1 MPFAITPFGTLLF
14 YRKLT
19 ATDED
24 VATLN
29 PVTRSTSILSWDAV
43 DFFNSVLSDADF
55 VDEFIRPDMLEKAQ
69 CEAGPLAAGE
79 VYYVDPTLLS
89 MQMLKIVKTDALAL
103 HQKLRAEVDRES
115 APPASPPNSVSV
127 AMPAEYREAF
137 ENTERGSDRPS
148 GLFLSTYIDWRRLL
162 ALDGNGGY
170 QLLFWENDEKTGE
183 AVGVRH
189 YSGPYEVV
197 ETDGGARL
205 MQLDVELNDDSLG
218 SDANDERLYVMQSG
232 GESWLLQEGA
242 IEDIATSI
250 GADGTMGR
258 SEHYFRP
265 VRLSD
270 PFPADE
276 PDGTTAPP
284 FEDLPAALQALVHRE
299 PLRATIIEVSAESD
313 PEEST
318 AMVRVNLGSNHGLRM
333 NMPLMSPKGSPR
345 ELYGWVWEIDADS
358 CGVGIE
364 VAHDSAGAIVDG
376 PQVGDVLVTRAD

>member
-1 MPFAITPFGTLLF
+1 MAEGLQAGRLDVPVIADLAGFA
-14 YRKLT
+14 
-19 ATDED
+19 
-24 VATLN
+24 
-29 PVTRSTSILSWDAV
+29 
-43 DFFNSVLSDADF
+43 
-55 VDEFIRPDMLEKAQ
+55 
-69 CEAGPLAAGE
+69 
-79 VYYVDPTLLS
+79 
-89 MQMLKIVKTDALAL
+89 
-103 HQKLRAEVDRES
+103 QKLRAEVDRES
-115 APPASPPNSVSV
+115 TPPASPPNSVFA

-137 ENTERGSDRPS
+137 KNTGRDDDRPS

-162 ALDGNGGY
+162 ALDGNGSY
-170 QLLFWENDEKTGE
+170 QLLFWENDDKTGE

-197 ETDGGARL
+197 ETDGGDRL
-205 MQLDVELNDDSLG
+205 VQLEVALNEDSLG

-232 GESWLLQEGA
+232 GESWLLQEVS

-250 GADGTMGR
+250 GTDGTMGR

-299 PLRATIIEVSAESD
+299 PLRATIVEVSAQGD

-318 AMVRVNLGSNHGLRM
+318 VMVKVNLGSNHGLRM

-345 ELYGWVWEIDADS
+345 NLYGWVWEMDAER

-364 VAHDSAGAIVDG
+364 VEHDSAGAIVDG
-376 PQVGDVLVTRAD
+376 PEIGDVLVTRAD